1 MNILITGAAGY
12 IGSAL
17 TKELAK
23 TGDTIYTLD
32 VKQPLK
38 EYAAGTHHIMQDMTN
53 LEALQ
58 EKLKPI
64 NVDVAIH
71 LAALVSGNPS
81 DVLRINVDGTANLL
95 ETLRLKKPKLV
106 VIASTAAQLYR
117 NAQYVPIDEKHP
129 ITPVTTYGLSKHLTE
144 EVARFYYR
152 VYALPTLIFRQT
164 NVFGPAPVP
173 KDTVINKFVEDALSK
188 GRVTI
193 YGDGKQVR
201 NFIYI
206 DDLVEC
212 YLKAIHHKKQETLAG
227 EALNIAGPEEH
238 QIQEL
243 AQIVAKIVGG
253 KIEKQVTVE
262 YAPPSIPPAH
272 EVYIFQISVEKARK
286 LLQYRP
292 ETTIA
297 KGVEKLLKHMPETNP
312 TRG

>member
-17 TKELAK
+17 TRELTK
-23 TGDTIYTLD
+23 TGDTIHTLD
-32 VKQPLK
+32 VKQPSR
-38 EYAAGTHHIMQDMTN
+38 EYAAGTHHITQDMTN
-53 LEALQ
+53 LEGLQ

-64 NVDVAIH
+64 DVDVAIH

-95 ETLRLKKPKLV
+95 ETLRFKKPKLV

-164 NVFGPAPVP
+164 NVFGPAPVQ

-193 YGDGKQVR
+193 YGDGKQMR

-212 YLKAIHHKKQETLAG
+212 YLKAIHHKKPETLAG
-227 EALNIAGPEEH
+227 EALNIAGPEEY

-243 AQIVAKIVGG
+243 AQIVAKIVSD
-253 KIEKQVTVE
+253 KIKKKVTVE
-262 YAPPSIPPAH
+262 NAPPSIPPAH

-286 LLQYRP
+286 LLQYKP

-297 KGVEKLLKHMPETNP
+297 KGVEKLLQHVPETNP
-312 TRG
+312 ARG

>member
-227 EALNIAGPEEH
+227 EALNIAGPEEY

-243 AQIVAKIVGG
+243 AQIVAKIVSD
-253 KIEKQVTVE
+253 KIKKKVTVE
-262 YAPPSIPPAH
+262 NAPPSIPPAH

-286 LLQYRP
+286 LLQYKP

-297 KGVEKLLKHMPETNP
+297 KGVEKLLQHVPETNP
-312 TRG
+312 ARG